1 MENGYKPTSE
11 FLNAVAADE
20 VPLGGS
26 EMSAANF
33 QKLIAM
39 TRDDDVSNRD
49 WATMLLSQQEVDTP
63 EVRDAL
69 LRAANDE
76 VADVRAEAIE
86 GLAQRDHDLAL
97 PFIQRALSGNEA
109 SLPIFEAAKLVA
121 HPSLVDD
128 LRAFVD
134 RKSDSWLD
142 DTISEA
148 LDACEAA
155 ARKK

>member
-1 MENGYKPTSE
+1 MEDRYTPRSE

-26 EMSAANF
+26 EMGAANF

-86 GLAQRDHDLAL
+86 GLAQRDQDLSPAIHTKS
-97 PFIQRALSGNEA
+97 PFGQRSQSSHL
-109 SLPIFEAAKLVA
+109 
-121 HPSLVDD
+121 
-128 LRAFVD
+128 
-134 RKSDSWLD
+134 
-142 DTISEA
+142 
-148 LDACEAA
+148 
-155 ARKK
+155 